1 MTRGISEETL
11 VALIRTDGYGND
23 YIDPDEAL
31 TACTE
36 LNPWLPI
43 EDAPKDVPLL
53 VECKGDGEKKYIR
66 IGSWSGHSW
75 TDDHGYS
82 INDPVRWKHL
92 Q

>member
-53 VECKGDGEKKYIR
+53 VECKGDGEKKIHTHR
-66 IGSWSGHSW
+66 IMVRAFMDRRSWIL
-75 TDDHGYS
+75 Y
-82 INDPVRWKHL
+82 
-92 Q
+92 